1 MDILEFLKEQ
11 IQNNEFFKGGLLIT
25 LMVSASYFLKSI
37 PMRAWNFMK
46 SVILFTVWFDSRD
59 PLFGMYH
66 SWVNRQ
72 AFVRKKRRVRI
83 ITNHQKD
90 PPEIIMTFGY
100 GTYIVRHEG
109 TWMIIGQ
116 AKDDG
121 KAVADKGSDMASM
134 FMMETYSVTCFY
146 WQRHKVIDLLAR
158 VVDSFSIEETGE
170 VPIYH
175 WEWGYW
181 NTRGAQPK
189 KDMAKLVLREGLA
202 EEITTDVEQFLA
214 SADWYDNMQVPYQ
227 RGYLLTGPAGTGK
240 TTLAAC
246 LASRY
251 NLRLCVLD
259 LAEVGE
265 DGKLRKALT
274 TSPGRSIVLVEDFD
288 AFFDGRKNVNKDS
301 KITFSGLLNAI
312 NGVVSNQG
320 RILILTTNKE
330 SMVDDA
336 LARVG
341 RIDKRF
347 HLGYTDS
354 SQGRRLFDLYHPHMN
369 GQAVEFG
376 ELVRD
381 RELSPADITGH
392 FQNCRGGGH
401 LFDIDSLV
409 AERDAKR
416 DLSIKIAEESRLEL
430 EAKEKAAEIEAPKA
444 ATTDG

>member
-11 IQNNEFFKGGLLIT
+11 MQTNQFFQGGLLVT
-25 LMVSASYFLKSI
+25 LIASAAYFLKSI
-37 PMRAWNFMK
+37 PIRVFNLIK
-46 SVILFTVWFDSRD
+46 GVVLFTVWFDSRD
-59 PLFGMYH
+59 PLFSMYH

-83 ITNHQKD
+83 ITNHQRD

-100 GTYIVRHEG
+100 GTYIVRYDG
-109 TWMIIGQ
+109 TWMLIGQ

-121 KAVADKGSDMASM
+121 KVGGDKGSDLSSM
-134 FMMETYSVTCFY
+134 FMLETYSVTCLY
-146 WQRHKVIDLLAR
+146 WRRHKIMKLLAK

-181 NTRGAQPK
+181 QTVQAQPK
-189 KDMAKLVLREGLA
+189 KDLRKLVLRDGLT
-202 EEITTDVEQFLA
+202 EEITQDIERFLA
-214 SADWYDNMQVPYQ
+214 SSDWYDNMQVPYQ
-227 RGYLLTGPAGTGK
+227 RGYLLTGPPGTGK

-246 LASRY
+246 LASKY

-288 AFFDGRKNVNKDS
+288 AFFDGRKNVNPNS

-320 RILILTTNKE
+320 RILILTTNRE
-330 SMVDDA
+330 STVDDA

-347 HLGYTDS
+347 HLGYADR
-354 SQGRRLFDLYHPHMN
+354 SQGRRLFELYHPGQN
-369 GQAVEFG
+369 GLATEFG
-376 ELVRD
+376 ELVSGRD
-381 RELSPADITGH
+381 LSPADITGH
-392 FQNCRGGGH
+392 FQNCRDGASV
-401 LFDIDSLV
+401 LDIDALV

-416 DLSIKIAEESRLEL
+416 DLSKEIAEESRLEL
-430 EAKEKAAEIEAPKA
+430 EAKEKAAEAEAPKEA
-444 ATTDG
+444 SSE